1 MKSKIQEEI
10 NELIGKIE
18 KELNEIDKKLKEK
31 NNDISIPEIE
41 NIGLGKTMLSSFIT
55 SAAITL
61 IGEAAFSGII
71 TKAVSAT
78 IGGAI
83 GGPIRIGIGFAVR
96 LIASLTSFLI
106 HTLRKEKRYKDG
118 LIKFKETMKE
128 ALLQNQQNILD
139 GLNILE
145 EDFTE
150 KFNRTIKLIFIN
162 IANIDNEEWKDIKAN
177 YFMQKE
183 RIYKIIGI
191 IE

>member
-18 KELNEIDKKLKEK
+18 KELIEIDKKLKEK

-41 NIGLGKTMLSSFIT
+41 TNIGLGKTMLSSFIA

-61 IGEAAFSGII
+61 IGEAAFSGVI
-71 TKAVSAT
+71 TEAVSAT

-83 GGPIRIGIGFAVR
+83 GGPIGIGIGFAVG
-96 LIASLTSFLI
+96 LIVSLTSFLV

-128 ALLQNQQNILD
+128 TLLQNQQNI
-139 GLNILE
+139 
-145 EDFTE
+145 
-150 KFNRTIKLIFIN
+150 
-162 IANIDNEEWKDIKAN
+162 
-177 YFMQKE
+177 
-183 RIYKIIGI
+183 
-191 IE
+191 